1 MKKKYIVSTIIFF
14 LIIFIFL
21 SLKKFNKTETKKIK
35 PENSDEISYNSNIIE
50 NVYYSSKDAR
60 GNEYIIEADKGEIDY
75 NNSNTIYLT
84 KVRGFI
90 KLTNSNDIKVTSEY
104 GKYNTN
110 NFDTIFSKN
119 VIIEYLD
126 NNISGGYL
134 DFSIGRGS
142 MIVSKNVEYNNL
154 NNILKADVFE
164 IDINTKDAKIF
175 MLEENKKVN
184 IKDKQ

>member
-1 MKKKYIVSTIIFF
+1 MKKKYIISV
-14 LIIFIFL
+14 IIFILIFFTFL
-21 SLKKFNKTETKKIK
+21 FFKKYIKTETTKTE
-35 PENSDEISYNSNIIE
+35 PETSDEITYSSNIIE

-119 VIIEYLD
+119 VIIEYLN

-134 DFSIGRGS
+134 DFSIERGS
-142 MIVSKNVEYNNL
+142 MIVSKNVVYNNL
-154 NNILKADVFE
+154 NNILKADVFN

-175 MLEENKKVN
+175 MLENNKKVN

>member
-14 LIIFIFL
+14 LIIIIFL
-21 SLKKFNKTETKKIK
+21 SLKKLNKTETKKLK

-50 NVYYSSKDAR
+50 NVYYSSKDAK

-75 NNSNTIYLT
+75 NNTNIIYLT
-84 KVRGFI
+84 EVRGFI